1 MAIFIVNKVL
11 SKGQMCAIFGFS
23 GFEDK
28 NLINEMSKDQEFRGP
43 DEFSKFSN
51 DKLTIGNNRLS
62 VIDVESGSQPIF
74 SADNKFVTV
83 YNGMI
88 YNFKEIKNFLL
99 NKNITFKSDSD
110 TEVLVN
116 SYMYWGD
123 KCFNHFDGMWAACIY
138 DIAEEKIILSRDY
151 LGQKPLYYYH
161 SKNKFC
167 FSSKSDSIF
176 LSGALEKKVNKN
188 SLGQY
193 LLYSHIP
200 SPLTIYDGI
209 HQVNPGEII
218 KYDLKKKEISKKI
231 FWDLAEGSD
240 YNDFFKKDENF
251 QQIFDKKIKEYKTSD
266 VGFGVLLSGGIDS
279 YLITKTVSKFSNEK
293 IDTYTLGFDEK
304 TFDES
309 KYIKKFK
316 DWKTNIFNLNDEEY
330 YNNFL
335 EIIKKLDEP
344 IGDCS
349 ILPTY
354 SLLKEINN
362 KKKTKVIIGGDGGDE
377 NFFGYIIF
385 DAYRIAITLKK
396 ILPKFIIN
404 SINKILTILPSS
416 KEYMSTSFKV
426 KKFFEYLSFSE
437 NKLCQLWMSSLSPY
451 EIENLLDHKV
461 NFNDLIYESDKLFKK
476 NKDKMK
482 GSQFYFFKF
491 YLSSVLAKVDR
502 ASMFNSMEY
511 RSPFLSKSI
520 INFALDLKGNYS
532 FLRKKIFLKKHF
544 NKILSIALKNRP
556 KHGFAFPK
564 AKIIFNKDI
573 LEKIDDSLL
582 LNKDFFYEKLQ
593 NYKDNKKDY
602 GQYLWNEITLNFML
616 QKKFNL

>member
-1 MAIFIVNKVL
+1 
-11 SKGQMCAIFGFS
+11 MCAIFGFT
-23 GFEDK
+23 GFKDK
-28 NLINEMSKDQEFRGP
+28 NLIKKMSKDQKFRGP
-43 DEFSKFSN
+43 DEFNQYSN
-51 DKLTIGNNRLS
+51 DKITIGNNRLS
-62 VIDVESGSQPIF
+62 VIDVKNGSQPIY
-74 SADNKFVTV
+74 SADNKFITV

-88 YNFKEIKNFLL
+88 YNFKEIRDFLI
-99 NKNITFKSDSD
+99 KQNISFKSESD

-123 KCFNHFDGMWAACIY
+123 SCFNNFDGMWAVCIY
-138 DIAEEKIILSRDY
+138 DIEKEKIILSRDY
-151 LGQKPLYYYH
+151 LGQKPLYYFH
-161 SKNKFC
+161 SEDKFC

-176 LSGALEKKVNKN
+176 LSGALDKKINKIA
-188 SLGQY
+188 LGQY

-200 SPLTIYDGI
+200 SPLTIYEGI
-209 HQVNPGEII
+209 HQVNPGEIV
-218 KYDLKKKEISKKI
+218 KYDLIKKETNRKI
-231 FWDLAEGSD
+231 FWDLTEGSD
-240 YNDFFKKDENF
+240 YNNFFEKNDDFQF
-251 QQIFDKKIKEYKTSD
+251 IFDKKIKEYKTSD

-279 YLITKTVSKFSNEK
+279 YLISKTVSEFSNEK
-293 IDTYTLGFDEK
+293 ISTYTLGFDEK

-316 DWKTNIFNLNDEEY
+316 DWETNIFNLSDNEY
-330 YNNFL
+330 HDNFL
-335 EIIKKLDEP
+335 EIIEKLDEP

-349 ILPTY
+349 VLPTY
-354 SLLKEINN
+354 SLLKEINK

-385 DAYRIAITLKK
+385 DAYKIAIVLKK
-396 ILPKFIIN
+396 ILPKFLVN
-404 SINKILTILPSS
+404 LINKVLTFLPSS
-416 KEYMSTSFKV
+416 KKYMSTSFKV
-426 KKFFEYLSFSE
+426 KKFFEHLNFSE
-437 NKLCQLWMSSLSPY
+437 NKLCQLWMSSLSPN
-451 EIENLLDHKV
+451 EIENLLNYEL
-461 NFNDLIYESDKLFKK
+461 NFDDLISGSNKLFKK

-482 GSQFYFFKF
+482 GSQFYFFRF

-511 RSPFLSKSI
+511 RAPFLSKSI
-520 INFALDLKGNYS
+520 INFALDLKDNYS

-544 NKILSIALKNRP
+544 NKILPKALKNRP

-573 LEKIDDSLL
+573 LEKIDDNLL

-602 GQYLWNEITLNFML
+602 GQYLWNEITLNLML
-616 QKKFNL
+616 QKKFNV